1 MKTNNLAY
9 ILNQHHW
16 KNIRLDGAEI
26 KCITIDGDIL
36 SLHTSTV
43 DYLSVDD
50 SQVVWRADYD

>member
-26 KCITIDGDIL
+26 KCITLDGDIL
-36 SLHTSTV
+36 SLHTSAV
-43 DYLSVDD
+43 DDLNVDD
-50 SQVVWRADYD
+50 SQVVWRANYD